1 MQTLG
6 RGRQTVDVVCA
17 LVSDDRASMTRD
29 WETTAALPPATIS
42 AQHLSLAIRAQ
53 TTGIRYY
60 AIAWWFS
67 TAHLV

>member
-17 LVSDDRASMTRD
+17 VISDGRVSMTGD
-29 WETTAALPPATIS
+29 SETTAALLPTTTS
-42 AQHLSLAIRAQ
+42 AQHSLVIRAQ
-53 TTGIRYY
+53 TPRIIYY
-60 AIAWWFS
+60 AMAWWFS